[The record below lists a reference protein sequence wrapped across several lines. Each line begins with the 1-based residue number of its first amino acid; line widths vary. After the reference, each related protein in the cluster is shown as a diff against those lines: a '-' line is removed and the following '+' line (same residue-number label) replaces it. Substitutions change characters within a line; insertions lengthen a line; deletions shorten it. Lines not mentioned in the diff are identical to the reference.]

1 MDQVEI
7 KIISDTPPDQEIP
20 AEPIADPDQEIAPE
34 EPEEESDSEE

>member
-7 KIISDTPPDQEIP
+7 KIISDTPPDQEI
-20 AEPIADPDQEIAPE
+20 APE